1 MARAIKNLWRLFII
15 SRVLAR
21 HDALFLVEHLPV
33 ARAVLLLAR
42 LVAWKREAG
51 RPGQRL
57 ARALSEL
64 GPTFIKVG
72 QALSTRP
79 DLLGEEV
86 AADLSELQDRLSP
99 FPSAQAKAIIEKEL
113 GAPLSELY
121 ADFHDEPVAA
131 ASIAQ
136 VHFATTLDGEEV
148 AVKVLRPGVEKA
160 FARDLDLL
168 YWIAGLVEAAQ
179 PSLRRLKPVETV
191 KTFEDSIEMEMD
203 LRFEA
208 AAGSELAE
216 NLLEDP
222 GFHIPAIEWR
232 LTSQRVLTL
241 ERIHGIPIDEREA
254 LIAAGHDP
262 KVIITNAA
270 NAFFN
275 MVFRD
280 GFFHADMHP
289 GNLFVDKNGR
299 IVAVDFGIMGRV
311 DRDTRRYLAE
321 MLLGFLTGNYR
332 RVAEVH
338 FEAGYVPAD
347 KSIDAFT
354 QASRSIGEPIMGRP
368 LEEISVARLL
378 GQLFQ
383 ITEQFGMETQPQ
395 LLLLQKTMVLAEGLG
410 RILQPDTNIW
420 ILAQPLVE
428 RWMRDNLGP
437 QARVKRAVESVAM
450 AAETLPRIL
459 QHAEHTAK
467 MFGSASGASGGLKL
481 HKETLDALT
490 KKPQGARRPLI
501 TALPW
506 VLVAMLLYALLV
518 K

>member
-1 MARAIKNLWRLFII
+1 M
-15 SRVLAR
+15 
-21 HDALFLVEHLPV
+21 
-33 ARAVLLLAR
+33 
-42 LVAWKREAG
+42 
-51 RPGQRL
+51 
-57 ARALSEL
+57 
-64 GPTFIKVG
+64 
-72 QALSTRP
+72 
-79 DLLGEEV
+79 
-86 AADLSELQDRLSP
+86 
-99 FPSAQAKAIIEKEL
+99 
-113 GAPLSELY
+113 
-121 ADFHDEPVAA
+121 
-131 ASIAQ
+131 
-136 VHFATTLDGEEV
+136 
-148 AVKVLRPGVEKA
+148 
-160 FARDLDLL
+160 
-168 YWIAGLVEAAQ
+168 
-179 PSLRRLKPVETV
+179 
-191 KTFEDSIEMEMD
+191 
-203 LRFEA
+203 
-208 AAGSELAE
+208 
-216 NLLEDP
+216 
-222 GFHIPAIEWR
+222 
-232 LTSQRVLTL
+232 
-241 ERIHGIPIDEREA
+241 
-254 LIAAGHDP
+254 
-262 KVIITNAA
+262 
-270 NAFFN
+270 
-275 MVFRD
+275 
-280 GFFHADMHP
+280 
-289 GNLFVDKNGR
+289 
-299 IVAVDFGIMGRV
+299 
-311 DRDTRRYLAE
+311 
-321 MLLGFLTGNYR
+321 
-332 RVAEVH
+332 AEVH